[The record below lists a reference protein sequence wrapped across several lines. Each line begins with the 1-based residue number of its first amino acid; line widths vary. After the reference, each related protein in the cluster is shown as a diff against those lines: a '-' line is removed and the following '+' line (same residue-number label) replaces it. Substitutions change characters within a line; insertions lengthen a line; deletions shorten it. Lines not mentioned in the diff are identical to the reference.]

1 MNLNEEPIDPRKLR
15 ALVTVADAGSF
26 RAAARSLGYTQSA
39 VSHQIASI
47 ERRLG
52 VTVFVRPGGRAKVA
66 LTPHGEL
73 VYQHAQRVMAANQA
87 LDADVRAAL
96 ANERGNLRIG
106 LSQSTCA
113 MLAEP
118 LAYLRRTSPGIE
130 VSLINAATAETL
142 AQQLDHGQVDVG
154 LYINVE
160 ADERVVTTPL
170 FEDSWVVIAHRDN
183 QIASANSIT
192 LDALDG
198 AEMIAWHQRWRAQ
211 ANLERLWRQLGVRP
225 RIVYRT
231 DDNLMI
237 QVLVANGL
245 GCACLGALS
254 ATHLISPNLRR
265 LALRDEVPPRTLS
278 LCWARNRERPPA
290 AGGLIE
296 AIRTLVVPDLDLRR
310 QDRWIV

>member
-1 MNLNEEPIDPRKLR
+1 MSVTVEPIDPRTLR
-15 ALVTVADAGSF
+15 ALVTVAETGSF

-39 VSHQIASI
+39 ISHQIASI

-52 VTVFVRPGGRAKVA
+52 VTVFIRPGGRGKVG

-87 LDADVRAAL
+87 LDADIRAAV
-96 ANERGNLRIG
+96 AGERGTLRIG
-106 LSQSTCA
+106 VSQSTCA

-130 VSLINAATAETL
+130 VSLINAGTAETL
-142 AQQLDHGQVDVG
+142 AQQLHQGQVDVG

-170 FEDSWVVIAHRDN
+170 FEDTWVVVAHREN
-183 QIASANSIT
+183 PIAASSSIT

-198 AEMIAWHQRWRAQ
+198 ADMIAWHQRWRAQ
-211 ANLERLWRQLGVRP
+211 ANLERLWRQRGVRP

-231 DDNLMI
+231 DDNMII
-237 QVLVANGL
+237 QVLVANDL

-254 ATHLISPNLRR
+254 ATGLIDPRLRR

-278 LCWARNRERPPA
+278 LCWARDREPPA
-290 AGGLIE
+290 AAVVLSDAIRALVAQRSLSGGL
-296 AIRTLVVPDLDLRR
+296 
-310 QDRWIV
+310 